1 MSKPNIE
8 VKDYSYRY
16 ASTEELVLKNITF
29 TVNEGDFVGVVGCNR
44 AGKSTLCKS
53 IVGILPFVSGGDWS
67 GEIVIDGKSLN
78 DTKGNGTTD
87 VVGIVFQDAESQFT
101 QQTVEDE
108 IAFAMC
114 NFGYERNQMRERVKF
129 AAEACGLMG
138 MLDRSPYHLSGGQQ
152 QRLAVASIL
161 ALQPRVIIL
170 DESTSQLD
178 PIGRDEIFRLV
189 GELHRLGKTVIMV
202 DHNIEKIADTV
213 DKVVVLHEG
222 ELVAYDEPHIVF
234 GNKNLLNEHFV
245 RVPQVTDAAIA
256 LRDRL
261 SIDGRLPITLQE
273 ATPIFALLN
282 REVYDPWHR

>member
-1 MSKPNIE
+1 MSNAIIQL
-8 VKDYSYRY
+8 KDYSYRY
-16 ASTEELVLKNITF
+16 PGTGELALKNITL
-29 TVNEGDFVGVVGCNR
+29 TIEEGDFVGVIGCNR
-44 AGKSTLCKS
+44 AGKSTFCKS
-53 IVGILPFVSGGDWS
+53 VVGILPFVSGGDWE

-78 DTKGNGTTD
+78 ETKGHGTTD

-114 NFGYERNQMRERVKF
+114 NFGYDRPLMRERVKF

-189 GELHRLGKTVIMV
+189 GELHAAGRTVIMV

-213 DKVVVLHEG
+213 DKVIVLHEG
-222 ELVAYDEPHIVF
+222 ALVAYDEPHKVF
-234 GNKNLLNEHFV
+234 GNKKLLNDHFV

-256 LRDRL
+256 L
-261 SIDGRLPITLQE
+261 GRHLPEGERFPITLKE
-273 ATPIFALLN
+273 AIPAFRPAAGGG
-282 REVYDPWHR
+282 V